1 MVRNGIRVKSS
12 KHLRTYLIVGIVGA
26 MFSVVLPQDA
36 FATPSTVHLTIHYQR
51 PGDDYAGWN
60 LWLWKNVAGTAGDVT
75 VSTSGVAFNG
85 SDSFGKILTI
95 DIPDMQNF
103 DNVGFIVRLNNWVSK
118 DISDDRFISN
128 FDTNGNAE
136 IWLIQ
141 GDTQIY
147 TSAPSSTSTIRS
159 ASVDGFRQITVSLSA
174 QLPLT
179 GSGNEGFTLSDGLNV
194 TSVKPLNGTSTSASK
209 VELDLD
215 ADMVL
220 GKTYTVSQTVFGSAK
235 TTPGQIMNSDSF
247 NSRYTYTGDDLGNSY
262 TPAQTQFRVWAPT
275 ATAVNLVTY
284 STATSSSGVVTPMTP
299 SVNGTWVLM
308 VKGDLNGTI
317 YNYRVTVGGVEREAV
332 DPYVR
337 AATINGVH
345 GVVLDLSKTN
355 PKSWTNAKPT
365 FSGKSTDAVIYE
377 LHVRDL
383 SMDSS
388 SNIPLAHRGKYLAL
402 TDLKTVTSAGKPTG
416 VNAIKDLG
424 VTHVELLPVFDFAS
438 VNEALPSFNWGYDP
452 QNYNVPEGSYSTNP
466 SNPQTRITELK
477 SAIQALHSDK
487 LRVMMDVVYNHVFNA
502 SDFSEEKIVPGYFFR
517 TNADGTL
524 TNGSGV
530 GNDVASERPMVR
542 KFIVD
547 SVKYWASQYHFDG
560 FRFDLMGL
568 LDLTTMQ
575 EIRKALNAIDPS
587 ILVIG
592 EGWDMGT
599 LPDAVRA
606 NQKNIESLP
615 GVAAFNDELRD
626 GIKGSVFD
634 SADQGYATGKFS
646 QIGNV
651 RVGIVGNIDYSAS
664 VSGNWT
670 TKDPT
675 QSVSYVESHDN
686 LTLFDKLTASVK
698 AATPTKIEA
707 LDRFS
712 GSIALLAQGV
722 PFMQAGQE
730 FLRSKNGDSN
740 SYRSSDSI
748 NSLKWNLRAKNI
760 VSVNYY
766 KGLIALRK
774 AHPVF
779 RMSSAAQVRKDL
791 TFLKEPN
798 NVIAYSLKG
807 NGLKDAWHTVVVA
820 HNPNVATSLISLPSK
835 GDWKVVV
842 QGASAGTKPLATLKS
857 VSSVKVQ
864 GGSTM
869 VVEK

>member
-1 MVRNGIRVKSS
+1 MGI
-12 KHLRTYLIVGIVGA
+12 LGTML
-26 MFSVVLPQDA
+26 SVFLPQVA
-36 FATPSTVHLTIHYQR
+36 FATPSTVHVTIHYQR

-75 VSTSGVAFNG
+75 VSTSGVEFNG
-85 SDSFGKILTI
+85 SDTFGKVLTI
-95 DIPDMQNF
+95 DIPGMQNF
-103 DNVGFIVRLNNWVSK
+103 DNVGFLVRLNNWSSK

-128 FDTNGNAE
+128 FDANGNAE

-147 TSAPSSTSTIRS
+147 TTAPTSSSTIRS
-159 ASVDGFRQITVSLSA
+159 ASIDGFRQITVSLSA
-174 QLPLT
+174 QLALAGT
-179 GSGNEGFTLSDGLNV
+179 GNEGFTLSDGLNV
-194 TSVKPLNGTSTSASK
+194 TSVKPLNGSASSASK

-215 ADMVL
+215 GDLVL
-220 GKTYTVSQTVFGSAK
+220 GRTYTVSQTKFGSAK

-247 NSRYTYTGDDLGNSY
+247 NSRYTYVGDDLGNTY
-262 TPAQTQFRVWAPT
+262 TPQQTQFRVWAPT
-275 ATAVNLVTY
+275 ATAVNLITY
-284 STATSSSGVVTPMTP
+284 PDATSSAGVVTPMIQ
-299 SVNGTWVLM
+299 SVMGTWILVI
-308 VKGDLNGTI
+308 KGDLNATI

-337 AATINGVH
+337 ATTINGIR
-345 GVVLDLSKTN
+345 GVVVDLSKTN
-355 PKSWTNAKPT
+355 PKTWTNSKPS
-365 FSGKSTDAVIYE
+365 FSGKSTDAIIYE

-388 SNIPLAHRGKYLAL
+388 SNIPVAHRGKYLAL
-402 TDLKTVTSAGKPTG
+402 TDVKTLSSSGVPTG

-438 VNEALPSFNWGYDP
+438 VDEASPTFNWGYDP

-477 SAIQALHSDK
+477 SAVQTLHDDK

-517 TNADGTL
+517 TNSDGTL
-524 TNGSGV
+524 TNASGV
-530 GNDVASERPMVR
+530 GNDIASERPMVR

-575 EIRKALNAIDPS
+575 EIRSALNAIDPS
-587 ILVIG
+587 ILIIG

-599 LPDAVRA
+599 LPDVARA
-606 NQKNIESLP
+606 NQKNIARLP
-615 GVAAFNDELRD
+615 GIAAFNDELRD

-634 SADQGYATGKFS
+634 SADQGYATGKIT
-646 QIGNV
+646 QIGHV
-651 RVGIVGNIDYSAS
+651 KAGIVGNIDFNSS
-664 VSGNWT
+664 VTGNWT
-670 TKDPT
+670 TTDPS
-675 QSVSYVESHDN
+675 QSVNYVESHDN
-686 LTLFDKLTASVK
+686 LTLFDKLTSSVK
-698 AATPTKIEA
+698 SANPVKIEA

-712 GSIALLAQGV
+712 ASIAMLAQGV

-730 FLRSKNGDSN
+730 FLRSKNGDPN
-740 SYRSSDSI
+740 SYKSSDAV
-748 NSLKWNLRAKNI
+748 NSLKWNLRVTNKTTM
-760 VSVNYY
+760 NYY

-779 RMSSAAQVRKDL
+779 RISSAALIRKDL
-791 TFLKEPN
+791 VFLKEPN
-798 NVIAYSLKG
+798 NIIAYSLNG
-807 NGLKDAWHTVVVA
+807 NGLKDSWHTVVVV
-820 HNPNVATSLISLPSK
+820 HNPNATSTAIALPAK
-835 GDWKVVV
+835 GDWNVVV
-842 QGASAGTKPLATLKS
+842 QGASAGTKVLSTLKS
-857 VSSVKVQ
+857 AQSATIQ
-864 GGSTM
+864 GQSTL
-869 VVEK
+869 VLEK